1 MRVSILRSRTRAVD
15 RLQAVSFDLDD
26 TLWDIAPVITRAEH
40 VMYGFLR
47 DNYPRVTQRHSLESM
62 RDRRARIALER
73 PEMRHDFSWLRLEAL
88 RMHATEAG
96 YPESMAGDAFE
107 VFFAAR
113 NEVRLHEDVVPALDW
128 LRSRRLRLFVITNG
142 NADLERIGI
151 AAYFEQVVH
160 ARVAGALKPD
170 PAIFSGLLAAAG
182 LDPPAIA
189 HVGDD
194 PHADMRGARAAG
206 MRTVWL
212 NRRGA
217 PWPADE
223 TDPDHV
229 IGSLSELAG
238 LPTFA

>member
-1 MRVSILRSRTRAVD
+1 MD

-26 TLWDIAPVITRAEH
+26 TLWDIAPVISRAEH
-40 VMYGFLR
+40 AMYRFLER
-47 DNYPRVTQRHSLESM
+47 KYPQVTQRHSLESM
-62 RDRRARIALER
+62 RDIRARIALDR
-73 PEMRHDFSWLRLEAL
+73 PGMRHDFTWLRLEAL
-88 RMHATEAG
+88 RMHAIEAG
-96 YPESMAGDAFE
+96 YPESMAEDAFE

-113 NEVRLHEDVVPALDW
+113 NDVQLHEDVVPALDW

-151 AAYFEQVVH
+151 AEYFEQVVH

-170 PAIFSGLLAAAG
+170 LAIFRGLLAAAG

-189 HVGDD
+189 HIGDD

-212 NRRGA
+212 NRRGV

-223 TDPDHV
+223 SGPDHV
-229 IGSLSELAG
+229 IGSLAELTG
-238 LPTFA
+238 LPPFA

>member
-1 MRVSILRSRTRAVD
+1 MD

-26 TLWDIAPVITRAEH
+26 TLWEIAPVITRAEH
-40 VMYGFLR
+40 AMYDFLQR
-47 DNYPRVTQRHSLESM
+47 NYPQVTQRHSLESM
-62 RDRRARIALER
+62 RDMRARIALDR
-73 PEMRHDFSWLRLEAL
+73 PEMRHDFTWLRLEAL

-96 YPESMAGDAFE
+96 YPESMAEDAFE
-107 VFFAAR
+107 VFFTAR
-113 NEVRLHEDVVPALDW
+113 NEVRLHEDVVPALDR

-151 AAYFEQVVH
+151 AQYFEQVVH
-160 ARVAGALKPD
+160 ARMAGALKPD
-170 PAIFSGLLAAAG
+170 AAIFRGLLDAAG
-182 LDPPAIA
+182 LAPSAIA

-212 NRRGA
+212 NRSGA

-223 TDPDHV
+223 SDPDHV
-229 IGSLSELAG
+229 IASLAELAG
-238 LPTFA
+238 LPAFD

>member
-1 MRVSILRSRTRAVD
+1 MDRV
-15 RLQAVSFDLDD
+15 QAVSFDLDD
-26 TLWDIAPVITRAEH
+26 TLWDIGPVITRAEH
-40 VMYGFLR
+40 AMYGFLQR
-47 DNYPRVTQRHSLESM
+47 NYPRVTLRHSIESM
-62 RDRRARIALER
+62 RDCRARIALAR
-73 PEMRHDFSWLRLEAL
+73 PEMRHDFTWLRLEAL
-88 RMHATEAG
+88 RMHATDAG
-96 YPESMAGDAFE
+96 YPEAMAEDAFE
-107 VFFAAR
+107 IFFAAR
-113 NEVRLHEDVVPALDW
+113 NEVRLHDDVVPALDW

-151 AAYFEQVVH
+151 AEYFEQVVH

-170 PAIFSGLLAAAG
+170 LAIFRGLLTAAG

-223 TDPDHV
+223 SDPDHV
-229 IGSLSELAG
+229 IGSLCELAA
-238 LPTFA
+238 LPAFA